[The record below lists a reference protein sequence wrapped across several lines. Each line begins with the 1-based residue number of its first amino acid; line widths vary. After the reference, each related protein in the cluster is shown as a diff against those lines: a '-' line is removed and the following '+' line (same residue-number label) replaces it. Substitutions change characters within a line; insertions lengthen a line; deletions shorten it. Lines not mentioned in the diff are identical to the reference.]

1 MRVSAVNLRGL
12 EYSKLL
18 IKSSDWGCPV
28 NEWQQEHQQRR
39 FANASLR
46 PQVFALTKWL

>member
-1 MRVSAVNLRGL
+1 MRVTAVNLRGL

-18 IKSSDWGCPV
+18 KKSSDWRCPV
-28 NEWQQEHQQRR
+28 NEWEQVHQQRR
-39 FANASLR
+39 FANASLG